1 MLVLQDLIEVSD
13 EKLKRR
19 KKTKDQCVETYIM
32 PCHKS
37 TITEKKYLYEGDE
50 DIAKRS
56 ENMLTV
62 DGFLEG
68 EFSKTVEI
76 FDVFVS

>member
-1 MLVLQDLIEVSD
+1 
-13 EKLKRR
+13 
-19 KKTKDQCVETYIM
+19 M